1 MFVINEFDAIVH
13 GTISITLGEIYIDY
27 YFPSSPI
34 CAVDS
39 GVDFAMDEDE
49 EYN

>member
-1 MFVINEFDAIVH
+1 MDLFKAINIIKMIFLFLVFYQ
-13 GTISITLGEIYIDY
+13 SRV
-27 YFPSSPI
+27 FSCSPV

>member
-1 MFVINEFDAIVH
+1 MLLLLLAAFFVFIIYAILVKK
-13 GTISITLGEIYIDY
+13 
-27 YFPSSPI
+27 FFVFSPV

>member
-1 MFVINEFDAIVH
+1 MFINHV
-13 GTISITLGEIYIDY
+13 
-27 YFPSSPI
+27 YFLHSPV

>member
-1 MFVINEFDAIVH
+1 MFQFLFY
-13 GTISITLGEIYIDY
+13 T
-27 YFPSSPI
+27 FSPV

-49 EYN
+49 EYNWGYIIIVSVF

>member
-1 MFVINEFDAIVH
+1 MYVELKKPCF
-13 GTISITLGEIYIDY
+13 ISC
-27 YFPSSPI
+27 SPV

-39 GVDFAMDEDE
+39 GVDFAMDEDD